1 MYYFNLFFPSSDYS
15 SDYSDWTAD
24 AGINLQ
30 PPKKIPKHKTKK
42 AESSSDEEEESEKQK
57 QKQIKKERK
66 KVNEEKDGPVSPKKK
81 KPKERKQKVN
91 FLKYTLLCKN
101 KAHIL
106 KVQLM
111 NMNTQQYIVV
121 K

>member
-1 MYYFNLFFPSSDYS
+1 MCIQQVLMRILFCIFFKSLFPFSDYS

-57 QKQIKKERK
+57 QKQIKKDRK
-66 KVNEEKDGPVSPKKK
+66 KINEEKDGPVSPKKK
-81 KPKERKQKVN
+81 KYN
-91 FLKYTLLCKN
+91 W
-101 KAHIL
+101 
-106 KVQLM
+106 
-111 NMNTQQYIVV
+111 
-121 K
+121 

>member
-1 MYYFNLFFPSSDYS
+1 M
-15 SDYSDWTAD
+15 
-24 AGINLQ
+24 Q

-66 KVNEEKDGPVSPKKK
+66 KIHEEKDGPVSPKKK
-81 KPKERKQKVN
+81 NPKERKQKVN
-91 FLKYTLLCKN
+91 YIYTNVFYKN

-106 KVQLM
+106 KVQFV
-111 NMNTQQYIVV
+111 NTNIVEV
-121 K
+121 CH